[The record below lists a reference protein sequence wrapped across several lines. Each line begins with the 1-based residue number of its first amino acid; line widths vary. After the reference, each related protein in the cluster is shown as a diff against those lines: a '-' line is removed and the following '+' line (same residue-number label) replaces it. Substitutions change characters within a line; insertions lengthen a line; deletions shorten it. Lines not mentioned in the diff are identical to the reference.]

1 LDSQENT
8 LMAQEDDLVATESAL
23 GWARMEGD
31 IECEWAE
38 AFWQDYQ
45 AIMHA
50 TIISASVP

>member
-1 LDSQENT
+1 
-8 LMAQEDDLVATESAL
+8 MAQEDDLVATESAL

-50 TIISASVP
+50 TIIGASVP